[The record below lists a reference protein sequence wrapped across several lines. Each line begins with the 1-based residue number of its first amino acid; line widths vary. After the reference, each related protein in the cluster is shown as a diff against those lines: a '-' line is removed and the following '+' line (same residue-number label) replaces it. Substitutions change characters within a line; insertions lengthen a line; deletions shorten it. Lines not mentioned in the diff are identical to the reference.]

1 MLNQRGKAFL
11 TASYRQFIVKATSIQ
26 NATASCFHCGSTQK
40 KTPGQ
45 GQHRLQAF
53 LLQQKDEFPYMKL
66 KKQKLSVT
74 NEIPPLFRIISHS
87 QKIHKSYFSFLILV
101 NLMETQLI

>member
-26 NATASCFHCGSTQK
+26 NETASCFHCGSPQK

-87 QKIHKSYFSFLILV
+87 PKMSYFSFLILV